1 MDTIAAVA
9 TAPGFGGI
17 GVVRVSG
24 GLVKKIAQKIVKQTL
39 NPRKA
44 TYLAFYQEKEVLDK
58 GIALYFPAPHSY
70 TGEDVLELQGHGGP
84 VVLDRILS
92 AVLKLGAR
100 LAKAGEFTERAYL
113 NDKMDLSQA
122 EAIIDLINSSTEQAA
137 KAAINSMQGEFSSA
151 IHKLVEKLIQLR
163 IFIEAALDFSDEEID
178 FLQEQQIQKQTQTL
192 ETSIQKILSTAH
204 QGHLLQEG
212 LSVAIAGK
220 PNAGK
225 SSLLNCFVGKEIA
238 IVTEIAGTT
247 RDVMREQINIDGMP
261 VNILDTAGI
270 RESEDLIE
278 QEGIKRAFKAFETAD
293 LILVLL
299 DVKDKGTAVEAE
311 IVDPLPKNI
320 KTITVYNKID
330 KAENSPKIEK
340 TENGTQVWISAKQKQ
355 GIEALK
361 QEIKKLVGYQQTAE
375 GTFIARRRHITAL
388 EEAKEFIAM
397 AVNELNIGSYAELAA
412 ENLLQAQNALNTITG
427 EFSND
432 DLLGRIFEGFCI
444 GK

>member
-1 MDTIAAVA
+1 MDTIVAVA
-9 TAPGFGGI
+9 TAPGYGGI

-24 GLVKKIAQKIVKQTL
+24 PQVKAIIEQVVKQNLT
-39 NPRKA
+39 PRFA
-44 TYLAFYQEKEVLDK
+44 TYLPFYKNEEVLDK
-58 GIALYFPAPHSY
+58 GIAIYFPGPNSY

-92 AVLKLGAR
+92 TVISLGAR
-100 LAKAGEFTERAYL
+100 PAKAGEFTERAYL

-137 KAAINSMQGEFSSA
+137 QAAVKSMQGEFSTE
-151 IHKLVEKLIQLR
+151 IHELVEKLIHLR
-163 IFIEAALDFSDEEID
+163 VFIEASLDFSGEEID
-178 FLQEQQIQKQTQTL
+178 FLQEQQIQKQTQAL
-192 ETSIQKILSTAH
+192 QDNIETILSTAH

-238 IVTEIAGTT
+238 IVTDIAGTT

-270 RESEDLIE
+270 RESDDIIE
-278 QEGIKRAFKAFETAD
+278 QEGIKRAFQAFENAD
-293 LILVLL
+293 LILILL
-299 DVKDKGTAVEAE
+299 DVKDKDTQIEVS

-330 KAENSPKIEK
+330 LAKQQVKVEK
-340 TENGTQVWISAKQKQ
+340 NKDSTQVWISAKQKI
-355 GIEALK
+355 GIDELK
-361 QEIKKLVGYQQTAE
+361 QEIKKTVGYKQTSE

-388 EEAKEFIAM
+388 EEAKTFINM
-397 AVNELNIGSYAELAA
+397 AVNELNVGSYAELAA